1 MADIKEV
8 LEEIIKIEGIQTS
21 ILVSEDG
28 LTIEGIAKDS
38 TDTEEVAG
46 VASGGLKV
54 ASMIGQTLVKGS
66 TREILIIYDEGAIF
80 LMPLEGKPAV
90 LVAVSTPGANLGRIR
105 NSLRKGAYKLMRIL

>member
-8 LEEIIKIEGIQTS
+8 LEEIIKTEGIQAS
-21 ILVSEDG
+21 VLVSEDG
-28 LTIEGIAKDS
+28 LTIDGVTKDS

-54 ASMIGQTLVKGS
+54 ASMIGQTLVKGN
-66 TREILIIYDEGAIF
+66 TREILIIYEEGAIF

-90 LVAVSTPGANLGRIR
+90 LVAVSARGANLGKIR
-105 NSLRKGAYKLMRIL
+105 NSLKKGAYKLMRIL